1 MRNAM
6 LVSMALFVPLVYLL
20 GLWFGL
26 IGVWV
31 AFLFLLGLR
40 GATLWMRLD
49 HVRACAEPK
58 G

>member
-1 MRNAM
+1 
-6 LVSMALFVPLVYLL
+6 LVYLL